1 MISIILGLIFIAFT
15 VFAVLPAGPL
25 AWGSEVISFLK
36 GGAPVL
42 AALIGLICL
51 FIGAADIK
59 DKKEAK
65 KEDAAKNDARAKRI
79 IDYAKRKADI
89 FRFLNRVSVC
99 CLL

>member
-1 MISIILGLIFIAFT
+1 MRSIILGIIFIAFT
-15 VFAVLPAGPL
+15 VFAVLPMCPL
-25 AWGSEVISFLK
+25 NWGAEVIAFLK

-65 KEDAAKNDARAKRI
+65 KEDTKNEQ
-79 IDYAKRKADI
+79 
-89 FRFLNRVSVC
+89 
-99 CLL
+99 